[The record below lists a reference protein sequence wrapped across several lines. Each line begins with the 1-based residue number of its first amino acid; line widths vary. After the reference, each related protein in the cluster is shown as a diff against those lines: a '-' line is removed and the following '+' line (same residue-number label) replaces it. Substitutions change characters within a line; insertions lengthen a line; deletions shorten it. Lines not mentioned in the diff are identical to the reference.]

1 MWMKILWYQCKDI
14 KVPESKA
21 KWQMEKW
28 RGRVGGGGG
37 VAITYEGVSSK
48 PEISKCIGVQVE
60 SPYVYME
67 CF

>member
-1 MWMKILWYQCKDI
+1 MANGEM
-14 KVPESKA
+14 V
-21 KWQMEKW
+21 
-28 RGRVGGGGG
+28 RGRGGW

-60 SPYVYME
+60 TPNVYME

>member
-1 MWMKILWYQCKDI
+1 MANGEMAW
-14 KVPESKA
+14 V
-21 KWQMEKW
+21 
-28 RGRVGGGGG
+28 GGGGGG